1 MLFEGGATV
10 IVITAL
16 NVSALFNGVVMS
28 FSLKALARLRK
39 MLSRLRELGC
49 MRGRG
54 VASVVCHLHPPP
66 LLQDDSAKLLLFFY
80 FIIYDRG
87 TVPAM
92 SHKKDVFPSPKTVAY
107 TFI

>member
-1 MLFEGGATV
+1 M

-39 MLSRLRELGC
+39 TLGRLRELGC
-49 MRGRG
+49 MRDRG
-54 VASVVCHLHPPP
+54 VASVVRRLHPPP
-66 LLQDDSAKLLLFFY
+66 LLQDDSAKLLLFY

-92 SHKKDVFPSPKTVAY
+92 SHKKEVFPSPKTVVD

>member
-1 MLFEGGATV
+1 M

-39 MLSRLRELGC
+39 TLGRLRELGC

-66 LLQDDSAKLLLFFY
+66 LLQDDSAKLLLFY

-92 SHKKDVFPSPKTVAY
+92 SHKKEVFPSPKTVVD